1 MKRRLVIVGAGLAGS
16 VIASRLAD
24 RYAVTV
30 VDLGPKPAPLPFPII
45 DTDHQARLQPHVGSG
60 PGGTTNYWNNGL
72 IELEDDDFSSWPI
85 EKCDLERYYPAAF
98 ETLSKTRAESFK
110 EAHGELIRRYRERG
124 VPESLLANGLFYPR
138 RRYNIWNLLSVER
151 RDVTF
156 VAAKAL
162 RFEVRSSGAV
172 SAVVVQSPSGEER
185 IAGDLFVSCAGGLST
200 PLLVQATAKRHGLTH
215 LGAAGRYYHDHPS
228 GPLGQVRLSLK
239 LHDLWNFT
247 RRGLAGNV
255 WLPLIVRSEGLK
267 FAFQLRPVVQLWPHR
282 RRHKLKSVLIDLRN
296 APLKLSNYVKLAQN
310 SDDIVEILSFKLGL
324 KWPTSTFSVW
334 VLAEQPPN
342 GTVGRNGEHAIARNC
357 EYDPVYR
364 AKIRAAFN
372 AFIKSFGPAATDV
385 TFFPDAEAELAS
397 GAHHSGTCRMADSAE
412 SGVCDRDAAVF
423 GLQNLYV
430 CDGSLIP
437 QAGYANTGLTIGALA
452 LRLCD
457 TLKER
462 YA

>member
-1 MKRRLVIVGAGLAGS
+1 MKPRLVIVGAGLAGS

-24 RYAVTV
+24 RFKVTV
-30 VDLGPKPAPLPFPII
+30 VDLGPTPAPLPISVV
-45 DTDHQARLQPHVGSG
+45 DTDHQAQLQPHAGSG

-85 EKCDLERYYPAAF
+85 EKRDLDRYYPAAF
-98 ETLSKTRAESFK
+98 ETLSKARAESFK
-110 EAHGELIRRYRERG
+110 EAHGELTRRYRERG

-138 RRYNIWNLLSVER
+138 RRYNIWNLLRIGR

-162 RFEVRSSGAV
+162 RFEVRDSGAV
-172 SAVVVQSPSGEER
+172 SALVVQTPSGEER
-185 IAGDLFVSCAGGLST
+185 IEGDLFVSCAGGLST
-200 PLLVQATAKRHGLTH
+200 PLLVQATAKHHGLTH

-239 LHDLWNFT
+239 LHDLWNFS
-247 RRGLAGNV
+247 RRGLSGNV
-255 WLPLIVRSEGLK
+255 WLPLIVRSAGLK
-267 FAFQLRPVVQLWPHR
+267 FAFQLRPVVQLWPHQ
-282 RRHKLKSVLIDLRN
+282 RRHKLKSVLVDLRN

-342 GTVGRNGEHAIARNC
+342 GTVARDGEHGIARNC
-357 EYDPVYR
+357 EYDPPYH
-364 AKIRAAFN
+364 AKIRAAFD
-372 AFIKSFGPAATDV
+372 AFIASFGPAVTDV
-385 TFFPDAEAELAS
+385 TFFPDAEMELTS
-397 GAHHSGTCRMADSAE
+397 GAHHSGTCRLAASAAT
-412 SGVCDRDAAVF
+412 GVCDRDAAVF
-423 GLQNLYV
+423 GLPNLYV

-452 LRLCD
+452 LRLGD
-457 TLKER
+457 TLQER